1 MTPLKLGTITL
12 IGSGELADSMA
23 KTHRALLARAPSP
36 ANAVFVDTPAGFEL
50 NIDDIA
56 AKATTYFQQKLDTP
70 LTIASFKSK
79 VRATTLQIA
88 QALRPLYRAHY
99 IFAGPGSP
107 SYTVRNW
114 RDTAVWSMMM
124 ARWLD
129 GAQLVFASAASIA
142 IGSYALPVYEVY
154 KAGADPH
161 WLDGLNLLECIGLKA
176 AVVPHW
182 NNAEGH
188 NYDTRYCYMGE
199 PRLRE
204 LEAQLPSDVALLGI
218 DEYTACVLDAQTQQA
233 EVIGAGNVTVR
244 QQGRAM
250 VYATGSRISFEQL
263 RAKHALQSSAPE
275 ATPLSSPTVA
285 RNLLASIAAPQLF
298 SATLYLAQLTRA
310 IDETSDTSAQQELI
324 AHAHETLHT
333 LTPDAHTHTTTNT
346 ADIAPYVELLIATRA
361 QLRAA
366 KQFALADE
374 IRKQLSAQTIVLEDT
389 PTGTSW
395 KKV

>member
-1 MTPLKLGTITL
+1 M
-12 IGSGELADSMA
+12 GSGELADSMA
-23 KTHRALLARAPSP
+23 KTHRALLAHAPSP

-50 NIDDIA
+50 NIDDIS
-56 AKATTYFQQKLDTP
+56 AKAIAYFQQKLDTA
-70 LTIASFKSK
+70 LAVASFKSK
-79 VRATTLQIA
+79 TRATTLEVA

-107 SYTVRNW
+107 SYAVRHW
-114 RDTAVWSMMM
+114 RDTAVWRMMT

-142 IGSYALPVYEVY
+142 IGAYALPVYEVY

-161 WLDGLNLLECIGLKA
+161 WLDGLNLLECIGLKV

-182 NNAEGH
+182 NNAEGN

-204 LEAQLPSDVALLGI
+204 LEAQLPLDVALLGI
-218 DEYTACVLDAQTQQA
+218 DEYTACILDAQAQQA
-233 EVIGAGNVTVR
+233 EVIGAGNLTVR
-244 QQGRAM
+244 HQGREM
-250 VYATGSRISFEQL
+250 TYTTGSRISFEQL
-263 RAKHALQSSAPE
+263 RALQSSASE
-275 ATPLSSPTVA
+275 ATPMPSPTA
-285 RNLLASIAAPQLF
+285 SRNLPAPIAAPQLF

-310 IDETSDTSAQQELI
+310 IEEISDAAEQQALI

-333 LTPDAHTHTTTNT
+333 LAPDAHNHTTTPA
-346 ADIAPYVELLIATRA
+346 ADITPYIELLIATRA

-374 IRKQLSAQTIVLEDT
+374 IRKQLSAQQIVLEDT
-389 PTGTSW
+389 PTGTVW

>member
-1 MTPLKLGTITL
+1 MTHLKLGAITL
-12 IGSGELADSMA
+12 MGSGELADSMA

-50 NIDDIA
+50 NIDDIS
-56 AKATTYFQQKLDTP
+56 AKAIAYFQQKLDTA
-70 LTIASFKSK
+70 LAVASFKSK
-79 VRATTLQIA
+79 VRATTLQVA

-107 SYTVRNW
+107 SYAVRHW
-114 RDTAVWSMMM
+114 RDTAVWSMMT

-142 IGSYALPVYEVY
+142 IGAYALPVYEVY

-161 WLDGLNLLECIGLKA
+161 WLDGLNLLECIGFKV

-182 NNAEGH
+182 NNAEGN

-218 DEYTACVLDAQTQQA
+218 DEYTACILDAQAQQA
-233 EVIGAGNVTVR
+233 EVIGAGNLTVR
-244 QQGRAM
+244 HQGRELT
-250 VYATGSRISFEQL
+250 YASGSRISFEQL
-263 RAKHALQSSAPE
+263 RALQSSASE
-275 ATPLSSPTVA
+275 ATPMPSPTA
-285 RNLLASIAAPQLF
+285 PRNLPAPIAAPQLF

-310 IDETSDTSAQQELI
+310 IEEISDDAEQQALI

-333 LTPDAHTHTTTNT
+333 LTPDAHSHTTTPAAN
-346 ADIAPYVELLIATRA
+346 IAPYVELLIATRA

-374 IRKQLSAQTIVLEDT
+374 IRKQLSAQQIVLEDT
-389 PTGTSW
+389 PTGTVW